1 MNKDKDKS
9 KKKSEVLLNT
19 LITIFTIAII
29 VLIGFLAYQYNK
41 DKNSDENK
49 LAYTDLVK
57 EIQAGNVEKIEMT
70 TGSMSLK
77 VKMKDVEKEKTTI
90 IPSVQVFSELV
101 QQKVLEEN
109 NIELETKTPSILSQI
124 PSYIFSILPT
134 IIMVALF
141 IMIFKMQGLGD
152 KGEVYDDT
160 ERKTKITFDNI
171 AGLDEEKEELKE
183 IVEFLKKPKKFTEM
197 GAKIPKGVL
206 LYGKPGTGKTLIAKA
221 IAGEADVP
229 FISMSGSEFIE
240 MFAGLGASRV
250 RKLFDKAR
258 KLAPCIVFIDEIDA
272 IGSRRTS
279 NSGAETENNQTL
291 NQLLVVIDAIGSRRT
306 SNSVAES
313 EYNHTLNQLLVEM
326 DGFSSEETII
336 VLAATNRPEM
346 LDKAL
351 LRPGRFDRQV
361 TVPAPDLVG
370 REAILKIHAKDKKL
384 ADDVSLYSIAE
395 DTAGFTGAELANI
408 LNEAA
413 IIATKKDHTAITNAD
428 LDEAVKKVTV
438 GLEKTSRKIS
448 DKDKKL
454 TAYHEAGHAIVSQFL
469 PTQTA
474 VKEVSIIPRGMAGGY
489 TMYKSDE
496 DKYYISKTEMQEKL
510 IALLGGRAAEKLILD
525 DISTGA
531 SNDLEVATQI
541 ARDMITVYGM
551 SDSIGTISF
560 KDSDGQINYQMF
572 GEEMQDAIGKE
583 VKRLIDTAYNDAQEI
598 LRQNVETLH
607 AIAKVLITKE
617 KINEEEFN
625 KFFA

>member
-1 MNKDKDKS
+1 MKKDKDKS

-160 ERKTKITFDNI
+160 ERKTKITFDDI

-279 NSGAETENNQTL
+279 NSGAESENNQ
-291 NQLLVVIDAIGSRRT
+291 
-306 SNSVAES
+306 
-313 EYNHTLNQLLVEM
+313 TLNQLLVEM

-583 VKRLIDTAYNDAQEI
+583 VKRLIDTAYKDAQEI